1 MSEAVR
7 VSAKP
12 SLVRWRIYHIFMIES
27 SKGSR
32 MLSQTAEYALRAA
45 LHIAEFGAD
54 RPVAVNEI
62 AQALDVPRNYLSKT
76 LHQLA
81 RVGVVT
87 STFGPGGGF
96 QLSAPPDQLTL
107 DTIIAP
113 FDTAAE
119 RHCLLGRA
127 RCRDS
132 APCAAHERWK
142 TIADQIQGFFAT
154 TTVADLLRGD
164 APDLLSPQAV
174 RPTTT
179 RRR

>member
-1 MSEAVR
+1 
-7 VSAKP
+7 
-12 SLVRWRIYHIFMIES
+12 
-27 SKGSR
+27 
-32 MLSQTAEYALRAA
+32 MLSQTAEYALRAV
-45 LHIAEFGAD
+45 LHIAEHGAE
-54 RPVAVNEI
+54 RPVAVGEI

-81 RVGVVT
+81 RAGVVT

-96 QLSAPPDQLTL
+96 RLGIPADHLTL
-107 DTIIAP
+107 DTVIAP

-132 APCAAHERWK
+132 EPCAAHGRWK
-142 TIADQIQGFFAT
+142 AISDQIQQFFAT
-154 TTVADLLRGD
+154 TTVADLLAGGA
-164 APDLLSPQAV
+164 APALTSRAA
-174 RPTTT
+174 RPAPA